1 MFVPEEVGDMSLALF
16 RFIKLPHH
24 MYLLIFHY
32 SSHSATFTWA
42 RHSAATSVST
52 TTAPRCAPASAS
64 GERQQFSNGKLELNG
79 KYFITN

>member
-32 SSHSATFTWA
+32 SSHLATFTWA

-64 GERQQFSNGKLELNG
+64 GERETTTQPL
-79 KYFITN
+79 